1 MTSPDANP
9 PLPSSSR
16 STVSWLLATFFGVGY
31 LQPGGGTWASA
42 VTVLLW
48 WLAMQTVNPASQMAL
63 TLAALLVITIIGIPA
78 CGTVARES
86 GKEDPQIAVIDE
98 VAGQLI
104 PLLFIPLDWRY
115 MLAAFALF
123 RLFDIWKPF
132 PIRRLEKNPGGM
144 GIMLDDLGAGLY
156 ALAVLQGF
164 MYLSQR

>member
-1 MTSPDANP
+1 MVE
-9 PLPSSSR
+9 LR
-16 STVSWLLATFFGVGY
+16 
-31 LQPGGGTWASA
+31 A
-42 VTVLLW
+42 VT
-48 WLAMQTVNPASQMAL
+48 AS
-63 TLAALLVITIIGIPA
+63 GIPA
-78 CGTVARES
+78 VGTVAGEG
-86 GKEDPQIAVIDE
+86 GKEDPEMAGIDE